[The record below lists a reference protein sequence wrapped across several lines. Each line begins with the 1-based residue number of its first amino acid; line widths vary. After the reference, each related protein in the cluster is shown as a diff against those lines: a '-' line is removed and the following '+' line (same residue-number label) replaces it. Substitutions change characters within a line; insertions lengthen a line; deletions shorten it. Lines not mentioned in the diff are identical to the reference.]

1 MTVSF
6 HKFGNHFFPGTGGPD
21 EIGAQ
26 NGKYYSGSDFKVGK
40 DLRTIAISAKVSIL
54 KENITQHHGTMF
66 LSLVYLLLFGR

>member
-26 NGKYYSGSDFKVGK
+26 NGKYYSGSDFDFGI
-40 DLRTIAISAKVSIL
+40 DLRTPK
-54 KENITQHHGTMF
+54 
-66 LSLVYLLLFGR
+66 